1 MTKDKLIEKRWVDVG
16 IKKKE
21 AGDIYFMF
29 FKFIIDL
36 LKKKEKGEIDI
47 VFKPLCKF
55 RKI

>member
-1 MTKDKLIEKRWVDVG
+1 MTKDKLIEKSGVDVG

-36 LKKKEKGEIDI
+36 LKKKGKGKIDI
-47 VFKPLCKF
+47 VFKPLGKF
-55 RKI
+55 RKM